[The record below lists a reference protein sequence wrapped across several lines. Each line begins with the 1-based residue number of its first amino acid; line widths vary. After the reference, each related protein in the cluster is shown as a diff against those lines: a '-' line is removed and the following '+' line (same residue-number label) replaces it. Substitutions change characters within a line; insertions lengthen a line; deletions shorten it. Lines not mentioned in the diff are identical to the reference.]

1 MGVLMAVL
9 GGLPPGIP
17 LLDQRALTA
26 RWFVDKDFDFVIKH
40 LNGARRTAATA
51 PYRVFAKIATFLR
64 SLHSSNKCES
74 LLSRWDHS
82 LHLGVGRL
90 REAGNKLAASFK
102 GHKGMK

>member
-1 MGVLMAVL
+1 MIKRKLGCKIEDTTSMGVCVCRRLRSCSSRPQMGVLMAVL

-51 PYRVFAKIATFLR
+51 PYRVFRKDCNIFALP
-64 SLHSSNKCES
+64 SQQQQ
-74 LLSRWDHS
+74 
-82 LHLGVGRL
+82 
-90 REAGNKLAASFK
+90 
-102 GHKGMK
+102 M